1 MIVEVIKEIKKTEE
15 EAQRIFESAQE
26 KSKSEKADWDD
37 AKLRQKEE
45 AEREISKEIEKIR
58 EDAQRSTDSEIKRL
72 VKKTDKEIEELE
84 EIAQKHM
91 NKAVDKIIDFILT
104 GRS

>member
-15 EAQRIFESAQE
+15 EAQRIFDSAQE
-26 KSKSEKADWDD
+26 KAKSEKADWDD